1 MRSIINNFL
10 VEAFNEILK
19 SEEISLNKEYKNL
32 SVKEMHVIEVVCEGE
47 KTGDNMANILA
58 RKLKVTAGTLTT
70 AVSQL
75 EKKGYL
81 VRERDANDKRIVRI
95 TSTDSGKKA
104 QEYHRQF
111 HEKMVNA
118 IIDKLDDEETA
129 VLVKALGNVTEFFRE
144 EYNKEIKK

>member
-1 MRSIINNFL
+1 MHSVINKFL

-19 SEEISLNKEYKNL
+19 SEEISLNKGFRNL

-47 KTGDNMANILA
+47 KTGENMANILA
-58 RKLKVTAGTLTT
+58 KKLKVTAGTLTT

-81 VRERDANDKRIVRI
+81 KRERDINDKRIVRI
-95 TSTDSGKKA
+95 TSTESGKEA
-104 QEYHRQF
+104 QEYHRRF

-118 IIDKLDDEETA
+118 ILENLNEEETA
-129 VLVKALGNVTEFFRE
+129 VLVKALGHVTDFFRA
-144 EYNKEIKK
+144 EYDK

>member
-1 MRSIINNFL
+1 MHSVINKFL

-19 SEEISLNKEYKNL
+19 SEEISLNKGFKNL

-47 KTGDNMANILA
+47 KTGENMANILA
-58 RKLKVTAGTLTT
+58 KKLKVTAGTLTT

-81 VRERDANDKRIVRI
+81 KRERDINDKRIVRI
-95 TSTDSGKKA
+95 TSTESGKEA
-104 QEYHRQF
+104 QEYHRRF

-118 IIDKLDDEETA
+118 ILENLNEEETA
-129 VLVKALGNVTEFFRE
+129 VLVKALGHVTDFFRA
-144 EYNKEIKK
+144 EYDK

>member
-1 MRSIINNFL
+1 MHSVINKFL

-19 SEEISLNKEYKNL
+19 SEEISLNKGFKNL

-47 KTGDNMANILA
+47 KTGDNMSNILA
-58 RKLKVTAGTLTT
+58 KKLKVTAGTLTT

-81 VRERDANDKRIVRI
+81 KRERDINDKRIVRI
-95 TSTDSGKKA
+95 TSTESGKEA
-104 QEYHRQF
+104 QEYHRRF

-118 IIDKLDDEETA
+118 ILENLNEEETA
-129 VLVKALGNVTEFFRE
+129 VLVKALRHVTDFFRA
-144 EYNKEIKK
+144 EYKKEL

>member
-1 MRSIINNFL
+1 MHSVINKFL

-19 SEEISLNKEYKNL
+19 SEEISLNKGFRNL

-47 KTGDNMANILA
+47 KTGENMANILA
-58 RKLKVTAGTLTT
+58 KKLKVTAGTLTT

-81 VRERDANDKRIVRI
+81 KRERDINDKRIVRI
-95 TSTDSGKKA
+95 TSTESGKEA
-104 QEYHRQF
+104 QEYHRRF

-118 IIDKLDDEETA
+118 ILENLNEEETA
-129 VLVKALGNVTEFFRE
+129 VLVKALGHVTDFFRA
-144 EYNKEIKK
+144 EYKKEL

>member
-1 MRSIINNFL
+1 MHSIINKFL

-19 SEEISLNKEYKNL
+19 SEEISLSKGYKNL

-47 KTGDNMANILA
+47 KTGDNMSNTLA
-58 RKLKVTAGTLTT
+58 KKLKVTAGTLTT

-81 VRERDANDKRIVRI
+81 KRERDINDKRIVRI
-95 TSTDSGKKA
+95 TSTESGKEA

-118 IIDKLDDEETA
+118 ILENLNEEETA
-129 VLVKALGNVTEFFRE
+129 VLVKALGHVTDFFRA
-144 EYNKEIKK
+144 EYKKESEK